1 MPDVCTEMPLY
12 LGFIISNPKYEGKW
26 NYVERTYVKKRYCL
40 SEQEENLNSQKLK
53 N

>member
-1 MPDVCTEMPLY
+1 MKVSGTTLKGPML
-12 LGFIISNPKYEGKW
+12 
-26 NYVERTYVKKRYCL
+26 KKRYCL